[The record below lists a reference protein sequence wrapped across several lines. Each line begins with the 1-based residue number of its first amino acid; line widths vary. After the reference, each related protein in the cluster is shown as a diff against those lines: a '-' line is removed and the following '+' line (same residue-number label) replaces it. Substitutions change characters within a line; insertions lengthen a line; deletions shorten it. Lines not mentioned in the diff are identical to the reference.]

1 MKKLN
6 FEQMEK
12 IEGGF
17 PWWGTYCDYGAIPT
31 RSEFVEVGE
40 VGGGNYEE
48 ACYYPCGYYVLGIQ
62 TGNRPDSYAPCPPG
76 W

>member
-6 FEQMEK
+6 LEQMEK

-17 PWWGTYCDYGAIPT
+17 PWWGTYCDYSKVVDYSIN
-31 RSEFVEVGE
+31 EVGE
-40 VGGGNYEE
+40 VGGGNYQEF
-48 ACYYPCGYYVLGIQ
+48 CWYSCGYYVLGVKV
-62 TGNRPDSYAPCPPG
+62 GDRPDAFGTCPSG